1 MFSLKYTKIETKLRL
16 LVAMSVLGLL
26 SFAVVSYI
34 TISKVKV
41 GGIVQTEIK
50 LYSDLAAD
58 TMPPNL
64 DFERVR
70 FAARDML
77 IFGDR
82 KLPEK
87 IALYNQRN
95 REYEDAVANWS
106 KRLPQGAI
114 RELLLVNADQANRK
128 YAQICESR
136 LIPALKRGDRS
147 EAMAALEDASAFAG
161 PATAATSRALP
172 ARRKARS

>member
-1 MFSLKYTKIETKLRL
+1 MLSLKDIKIETKLRL
-16 LVAMSVLGLL
+16 LVGVSVLGLL

-34 TISKVKV
+34 TIAKVKV
-41 GGIVQTEIK
+41 GGLVQTEVK

-58 TMPPNL
+58 TMPPAL

-77 IFGDR
+77 IFNSR

-87 IALYNQRN
+87 IALYNQRKQ
-95 REYEDAVANWS
+95 EYEDAVASWS

-114 RELLLVNADQANRK
+114 QGIAAGRRRPGQSQV
-128 YAQICESR
+128 
-136 LIPALKRGDRS
+136 RGDLREPYLPRAEKGRS
-147 EAMAALEDASAFAG
+147 Q
-161 PATAATSRALP
+161 
-172 ARRKARS
+172 